1 MVNPA
6 RKIGDA
12 LTSKEQA
19 FVDQVVKGEPLIDA
33 YVTAYKPKPTA
44 LGETVRRTAYAVAK
58 RPIVAAAIKAGHKRV
73 SEHAE
78 LEGAI
83 VLREIARLALFDPR
97 GIVHREGP
105 RKGAL
110 KTLDE
115 LDDATAAGIASFEIS
130 ELGAIKYKFHS
141 KTAALEQA
149 AKHLGLFER
158 DNEQKKD
165 PLTSLLAG
173 LAGNVVGVAK
183 DVGPAISM
191 PDDED

>member
-19 FVDQVVKGEPLIDA
+19 FVDQVVKGESLIDA
-33 YVTAYKPKPTA
+33 YVAAYKPKPTA

-58 RPIVAAAIKAGHKRV
+58 RPIVAAAIKAGRKRV

-105 RKGAL
+105 HKGRF

-115 LDDATAAGIASFEIS
+115 LDENTAAGIASFKITADGSIE
-130 ELGAIKYKFHS
+130 YRFHS